1 MTMIAVVE
9 DDESIRSIETY
20 ALKGAGFEVSDY
32 EDGESFLAS
41 LRDALPELVI
51 LDVMLPG
58 SLDGIE
64 ILKTLRAHF
73 GSIPVIIASAK
84 GSEFDKVSGLDLGA
98 DDYLVKPFSMLEF
111 VSRVKAVLRR
121 VPSSGS
127 KTLKYGEIEL
137 ISEEHLVK
145 VEGES
150 IELTRKEFAILEL
163 LMKSPRRVF
172 TRENLLDQVWGME
185 AALETRTVDMHIA
198 SLRGKLG
205 ETGKLIQTVRGVG
218 YKLEA

>member
-20 ALKGAGFEVSDY
+20 ALNGAGFEVSSFS
-32 EDGESFLAS
+32 EGESFFAS
-41 LRDALPELVI
+41 LESAKPELVI
-51 LDVMLPG
+51 LDIMLPG

-64 ILKTLRAHF
+64 ILKRLRAHY
-73 GSIPVIIASAK
+73 GAIPVIIASAK

-121 VPSSGS
+121 SPTGL
-127 KTLKYGEIEL
+127 KALKYGEIEI
-137 ISEEHLVK
+137 ISAEHLVK

-150 IELTRKEFAILEL
+150 VELTRKEFAILEL
-163 LMKSPRRVF
+163 LIKSPRRVF
-172 TRENLLDQVWGME
+172 TRENLLDQVWGID

-198 SLRGKLG
+198 SLRAKLG
-205 ETGKLIQTVRGVG
+205 KEGRLIQTVRGVG
-218 YKLEA
+218 YKIEA

>member
-1 MTMIAVVE
+1 MIAVVE

-41 LRDALPELVI
+41 LKDALPELVI

-121 VPSSGS
+121 APSSGS

-137 ISEEHLVK
+137 VSEEHLVK

-205 ETGKLIQTVRGVG
+205 DASKFIQTVRGVG

>member
-1 MTMIAVVE
+1 MIAVVE

-20 ALKGAGFEVSDY
+20 ALKGAGFEVSAY

-41 LRDALPELVI
+41 LKDALPELVI

-58 SLDGIE
+58 ALDGIE

-121 VPSSGS
+121 APSSGS

-137 ISEEHLVK
+137 ISDEHLVK
-145 VEGES
+145 VEGDS

-205 ETGKLIQTVRGVG
+205 DAGKFIQTVRGVG

>member
-1 MTMIAVVE
+1 MIAVVE

-20 ALKGAGFEVSDY
+20 ALKGAGFEVSAY

-41 LRDALPELVI
+41 LKDALPELVI

-73 GSIPVIIASAK
+73 GPIPVIIASAK

-121 VPSSGS
+121 APSSGS

-137 ISEEHLVK
+137 ISDEHLVK

-205 ETGKLIQTVRGVG
+205 DVGKFIQTVRGVG

>member
-20 ALKGAGFEVSDY
+20 ALNGAGFEVSSFS
-32 EDGESFLAS
+32 EGESFFAS
-41 LRDALPELVI
+41 LESAKPELVI
-51 LDVMLPG
+51 LDIMLPG

-64 ILKTLRAHF
+64 ILKRLRAHY
-73 GSIPVIIASAK
+73 GAIPVIIASAK

-121 VPSSGS
+121 SPTGL
-127 KTLKYGEIEL
+127 KALKYGEIE
-137 ISEEHLVK
+137 IVSDEHLVK
-145 VEGES
+145 VEGK
-150 IELTRKEFAILEL
+150 IVELTRKEFAILEL
-163 LMKSPRRVF
+163 LIRSPRRVF
-172 TRENLLDQVWGME
+172 TRENLLDQVWGMD

-205 ETGKLIQTVRGVG
+205 EEGKLIQTVRGVG
-218 YKLEA
+218 YKIEA

>member
-20 ALKGAGFEVSDY
+20 ALNGAGFEVSSFS
-32 EDGESFLAS
+32 EGESFLAS
-41 LRDALPELVI
+41 LESAKPELVI
-51 LDVMLPG
+51 LDIMLPG

-64 ILKTLRAHF
+64 ILKKLRAHF

-98 DDYLVKPFSMLEF
+98 DDYLVKPFSILEF

-121 VPSSGS
+121 SPTGM
-127 KTLKYGEIEL
+127 KALKYGEIEI
-137 ISEEHLVK
+137 ISDEHLVK
-145 VEGES
+145 VEGKS
-150 IELTRKEFAILEL
+150 VELTRKEFAILEL
-163 LMKSPRRVF
+163 LIKNPRRVF
-172 TRENLLDQVWGME
+172 TRENLLDQVWGMD
-185 AALETRTVDMHIA
+185 AAIETRTVDMHIA
-198 SLRGKLG
+198 SLRAKLG
-205 ETGKLIQTVRGVG
+205 KEGRHIQTVRGIG

>member
-1 MTMIAVVE
+1 MIAVVE

-20 ALKGAGFEVSDY
+20 ALKGAGFEVSAY

-41 LRDALPELVI
+41 LKETLPELVI
-51 LDVMLPG
+51 LDIMLPG

-64 ILKTLRAHF
+64 VLKTLRTHF

-121 VPSSGS
+121 APSSGS

-137 ISEEHLVK
+137 VSEEHLVK

-205 ETGKLIQTVRGVG
+205 EAGKLIQTVRGVG

>member
-1 MTMIAVVE
+1 MIAVVE

-20 ALKGAGFEVSDY
+20 ALKGAGFEVSAY

-58 SLDGIE
+58 ALDGIE

-73 GSIPVIIASAK
+73 GFIPVIIASAK

-121 VPSSGS
+121 APSSGS

-145 VEGES
+145 VEGGS

-205 ETGKLIQTVRGVG
+205 DASKFIQTVRGVG

>member
-41 LRDALPELVI
+41 LKDALPELVI

-121 VPSSGS
+121 APSSGS

-137 ISEEHLVK
+137 VSEEHLVK

-205 ETGKLIQTVRGVG
+205 DASKFIQTVRGVG

>member
-1 MTMIAVVE
+1 MKMIAVVE

-20 ALKGAGFEVSDY
+20 ALNGAGFEVSSFS
-32 EDGESFLAS
+32 EAESFLAS
-41 LRDALPELVI
+41 LESAKPELVI
-51 LDVMLPG
+51 LDIMLPG

-64 ILKTLRAHF
+64 ILKRLRAHY
-73 GSIPVIIASAK
+73 GAIPVIVASAK

-121 VPSSGS
+121 SPTGL
-127 KTLKYGEIEL
+127 KALKYGEIEI
-137 ISEEHLVK
+137 ISDEHLVK
-145 VEGES
+145 VEGK
-150 IELTRKEFAILEL
+150 IVELTRKEFAILEL
-163 LMKSPRRVF
+163 LIRSPRRVF
-172 TRENLLDQVWGME
+172 TRENLLDQVWGMD

-205 ETGKLIQTVRGVG
+205 EEGKLIQTVRGVG
-218 YKLEA
+218 YKIEV

>member
-20 ALKGAGFEVSDY
+20 ALNGAGFEVSSFS
-32 EDGESFLAS
+32 EGESFLAS
-41 LRDALPELVI
+41 LESAKPELVI
-51 LDVMLPG
+51 LDIMLPG

-64 ILKTLRAHF
+64 ILKKLRAHF

-121 VPSSGS
+121 APTGM
-127 KTLKYGEIEL
+127 KALKYGEIEVV
-137 ISEEHLVK
+137 SAEHLVK

-150 IELTRKEFAILEL
+150 VELTRKEFAILEL
-163 LMKSPRRVF
+163 LIKNPRRVF
-172 TRENLLDQVWGME
+172 TRENLLDQVWGMD

-198 SLRGKLG
+198 SLRAKLG
-205 ETGKLIQTVRGVG
+205 KEGRLIQTVRGIG